1 MGVKPGRLIA
11 IGGGTKNPVWLQIVS
26 DVLGQPQEVRSSP
39 GAAYGDAFLAGM
51 GIGYFQGLTDV
62 LNWLGPAFQVEPISA
77 HVRQY
82 DSYYKIYRELYPR
95 LRDLMHR
102 LVDLET
108 FVGGHS

>member
-1 MGVKPGRLIA
+1 
-11 IGGGTKNPVWLQIVS
+11 
-26 DVLGQPQEVRSSP
+26 
-39 GAAYGDAFLAGM
+39 M